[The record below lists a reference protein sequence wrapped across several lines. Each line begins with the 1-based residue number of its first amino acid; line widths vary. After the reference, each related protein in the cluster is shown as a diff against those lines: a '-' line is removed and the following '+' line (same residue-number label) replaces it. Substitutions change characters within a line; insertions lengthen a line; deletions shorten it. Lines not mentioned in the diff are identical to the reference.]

1 MKYTH
6 YLEDERKIEYEENF
20 WNGKKTIKLDSV
32 ELQQPKKKTFILDE
46 KEYKI
51 KGNFL
56 TGVKLVGESE
66 IVIVSSLKT
75 WEYILACLPLFLLFI
90 GGALGGFLGA
100 LGAIISTGVMR
111 NSKNIVFK
119 IAISVGI
126 TIVTVL
132 CWYVIASF
140 ILELL

>member
-66 IVIVSSLKT
+66 IVVVPSLKT